1 MGEVSA
7 RPVAVVIGA
16 GIGGLAAAAGLCAAG
31 WDVTVFERAASLE
44 PVGSG
49 LGLAPNGLRALDVLG
64 LGDEVREHAI
74 AQAMGMR
81 RTDGRWLI
89 RASSARM
96 VSDRFGDPIILLPRS
111 ALINVL
117 LTRIPDGVLELSTT
131 VASVSSSGQVVTSAG
146 ELRADLVIAA
156 DGVASGVRA
165 ALWPGAP
172 GLRYAG
178 FTTWRLL
185 VPGTGETPAMAETWG
200 RGAVFGVMPLA
211 DGRVYCYA
219 AAPAEPGE
227 RARGDGGELAELVR
241 RFGRWH
247 EPIPSLLASA
257 TPGDV
262 LRHDV
267 AELARP
273 LASFH
278 QGRVALLGDA
288 AHPMTPNLGQGACQA
303 LEDAVVLAHLMSA
316 AGGGPPPADFS
327 RGARGDCPPGASRA
341 GSVEAALAAY
351 SAARTERTRYVVQWS
366 RRAGA
371 MATWTSPVAVA
382 FRDGLVTVMGK
393 LNPGAALRGLDKIYD
408 WQPPALQGLLVSRVY
423 W

>member
-1 MGEVSA
+1 M
-7 RPVAVVIGA
+7 
-16 GIGGLAAAAGLCAAG
+16 
-31 WDVTVFERAASLE
+31 TVFERAASVE
-44 PVGSG
+44 SVGSG
-49 LGLAPNGLRALDVLG
+49 LALAPNGLRALDVLG
-64 LGDEVREHAI
+64 LGDEVRKHAI

-81 RTDGRWLI
+81 RPDGRWLL
-89 RASSARM
+89 RARSATM
-96 VSDRFGDPIILLPRS
+96 LSDRFGDPIILLPRS

-117 LTRIPDGVLELSTT
+117 LTRIPDGVLELSTA
-131 VASVSSSGQVVTSAG
+131 VASVSSSGQVITAAG
-146 ELRADLVIAA
+146 ELRPDLVVAA
-156 DGVASGVRA
+156 DGVASSVRA
-165 ALWPGAP
+165 ALWPGGPA
-172 GLRYAG
+172 LRYAG

-185 VPGTGETPAMAETWG
+185 VAGAGDTPAMAETWG

-227 RARGDGGELAELVR
+227 RARETAVRLAELVR

-267 AELARP
+267 AELAGP

-327 RGARGDCPPGASRA
+327 RGARGDCPRSQQSRFGRGGAGRVLGRPDGA
-341 GSVEAALAAY
+341 NAV
-351 SAARTERTRYVVQWS
+351 
-366 RRAGA
+366 RRAV
-371 MATWTSPVAVA
+371 VAPRGRDDHVDLPGGGRVPRRPRD
-382 FRDGLVTVMGK
+382 RDGQ
-393 LNPGAALRGLDKIYD
+393 AQSWRGLAR
-408 WQPPALQGLLVSRVY
+408 P
-423 W
+423 

>member
-1 MGEVSA
+1 MGEVSG
-7 RPVAVVIGA
+7 RPAAVVIGA
-16 GIGGLAAAAGLCAAG
+16 GIGGLTTAAGLSSAG
-31 WDVTVFERAASLE
+31 WDVTVFERAASVE
-44 PVGSG
+44 SVGSG
-49 LGLAPNGLRALDVLG
+49 LALAPNGLRALDALG
-64 LGDEVREHAI
+64 LGDEVRKHAI

-89 RASSARM
+89 RASSATM

-111 ALINVL
+111 ALINLL
-117 LTRIPDGVLELSTT
+117 LTRIPDGVLALSTA

-146 ELRADLVIAA
+146 ELRADLVVAA
-156 DGVASGVRA
+156 DGIGSGVRA
-165 ALWPGAP
+165 ALWPGGP
-172 GLRYAG
+172 GLKYAG

-185 VPGTGETPAMAETWG
+185 VPGPGETPAMAETWG

-227 RARGDGGELAELVR
+227 RARGDGGELADLVR
-241 RFGRWH
+241 RFGGWH

-267 AELARP
+267 AELAGP

-303 LEDAVVLAHLMSA
+303 LEDAVVLARLMSG
-316 AGGGPPPADFS
+316 AGGGPSAASKADFS
-327 RGARGDCPPGASRA
+327 RGARGDCPPGVSRA
-341 GSVEAALAAY
+341 DSVEAALAAY

-371 MATWTSPVAVA
+371 MATWTSPVGVA
-382 FRDGLVTVMGK
+382 FRDGLVAIMGK

-408 WQPPALQGLLVSRVY
+408 WKPP
-423 W
+423 